1 MQSKHLNDF
10 WPCPEVETIFSN
22 CYCFGAFATAG
33 FTTAAIAAN
42 IAVVGTV
49 VSTIGVISAGQSA
62 AGNARFQ
69 GQVAGQNAELARRDQ
84 VRSEQ
89 QAKIDEDDF
98 RRQASRELAARFAS
112 GGATGVLLNEGS
124 FSSIQNQIA
133 GEDELNALRLRNQF
147 AVRTSGFGLEA
158 QNQTA
163 QAGLFGAQAKQAG
176 QSAAF
181 SAGSQLFSG
190 ASSIAGGFKGTNQF
204 AKAPKPAG
212 GARKTFS
219 FGK

>member
-22 CYCFGAFATAG
+22 CYCFGLATTAVFATTAG
-33 FTTAAIAAN
+33 TVAAN
-42 IAVVGTV
+42 MALVGTLVSV
-49 VSTIGVISAGQSA
+49 VGVISQGQTA

-89 QAKIDEDDF
+89 QAKIDEDAF
-98 RRQASRELAARFAS
+98 RRTKSFDYARRFAAR
-112 GGATGVLLNEGS
+112 GKTGTLFNQGS
-124 FSSIQNQIA
+124 YAAAENAIA
-133 GEDELNALRLRNQF
+133 GEDELDALRLRNNF

-158 QNQTA
+158 QSATA
-163 QAGLFGAQAKQAG
+163 QAGLFGAKAKQAG
-176 QSAAF
+176 QSAMF

-190 ASSIAGGFKGTNQF
+190 ASTIGKQELNTKKFPSI
-204 AKAPKPAG
+204 
-212 GARKTFS
+212 RS
-219 FGK
+219 